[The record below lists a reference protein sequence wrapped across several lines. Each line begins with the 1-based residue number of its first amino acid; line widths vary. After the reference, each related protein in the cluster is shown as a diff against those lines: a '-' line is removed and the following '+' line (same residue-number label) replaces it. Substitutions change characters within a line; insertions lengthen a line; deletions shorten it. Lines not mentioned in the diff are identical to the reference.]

1 MNKENL
7 LRAAFDFSPGISSSS
22 IANQTKSSAQGRQDN
37 YEHLLDAVIDART
50 RLAEIRRYN
59 SLCYEILRLRFG
71 LDKEPARISE
81 LLEVPLIDVN
91 SLIASSLLYVSEES
105 NEIPQI
111 KHEYVKPERSILEPG
126 TPILILDG
134 ALAGFKGDFL
144 TFENSFQDRLI
155 IRYFSQDSEQITI
168 QNIADIDWN

>member
-1 MNKENL
+1 MQELIFFVHQAIMRVFASENPT
-7 LRAAFDFSPGISSSS
+7 SG
-22 IANQTKSSAQGRQDN
+22 
-37 YEHLLDAVIDART
+37 VIR
-50 RLAEIRRYN
+50 IR
-59 SLCYEILRLRFG
+59 IL
-71 LDKEPARISE
+71 
-81 LLEVPLIDVN
+81 N